1 MSSIEIIAEI
11 AQAHDG
17 SLGIAHSYID
27 ALSQTGV
34 NTVKFQMH
42 IAEAESSIHEQFRVP
57 FSYEDATRYDYW
69 KRMEFS
75 LEEWAGLK
83 AHCEDKGLRFLCSP
97 FSIQAF
103 HQLEQLQVD
112 RYKIASGEVSNFL
125 LLDKISATKKPML
138 ISSGLS
144 SISDLQNSLAFCEQ
158 KGGQVDALFHCTTM
172 YPTPPE
178 NYGLN
183 RLKALQNIT
192 SKPIGLSDH
201 SGEIYAGI
209 AAVAMGIKYLET
221 HVVFDKNMFGPDA
234 SSSLTIDQFKTL
246 VKGVRAIETAMQQA
260 HTDQDQTTALQIVFG
275 KSLSYNKDLQKG
287 HTIGLDDLET
297 TKPGNMGIA
306 AKDVQ
311 TIIGKTL
318 NQSVSKRDFVQLKDF
333 NS

>member
-27 ALSQTGV
+27 ALSQTGI

-42 IAEAESSIHEQFRVP
+42 IAEAESSIHEQFRIP
-57 FSYEDATRYDYW
+57 FSYKDASRYDYW

-75 LEEWAGLK
+75 FEEWAGLK
-83 AHCEDKGLRFLCSP
+83 AHCEEKGLRFLCSP
-97 FSIQAF
+97 FSVQAF

-112 RYKIASGEVSNFL
+112 RYKIASGEVSNYL

-144 SISDLQNSLAFCEQ
+144 QLSDLQNTLEFCEQ
-158 KGGQVDALFHCTTM
+158 KGGQVEALFHCTTM

-183 RLKALQNIT
+183 RIKAIQNIT

-209 AAVAMGIKYLET
+209 AAVAMGIKYYET
-221 HVVFDKNMFGPDA
+221 HVVFDKQMFGPDA
-234 SSSLTIDQFKTL
+234 TSSLNFDQLKTL
-246 VKGVRAIETAMQQA
+246 VKGIRAIETAM
-260 HTDQDQTTALQIVFG
+260 HQDHIEQEQSSSLQVLFG
-275 KSLSYNKDLQKG
+275 KSLTYNRDLNQG
-287 HTIGLDDLET
+287 HTISIDDLES
-297 TKPGNMGIA
+297 TKPGNMGMA

-311 TIIGKTL
+311 SILGKTL
-318 NQSVSKRDFVQLKDF
+318 TQSVSKRDFVQLKDF